1 MYIRPEYGG
10 KDSNRGLGRASSGAG
25 KWLTLFGL
33 LLAIG
38 LLGLGIVVLLDSRQD
53 AWRQAEQAS
62 NNLALALERDISRT
76 IAVYDLSLQ
85 GAADA
90 MRLPDLDQTSPELRH
105 TAIFDRAAT
114 ADYLGSLLV
123 LDATGSI
130 VADSTAIVPHRMN
143 FAERDYFQVHRD
155 HADAGLFISRPFRS
169 RLRGGDPSIAIS
181 RRISKAGGEFDG
193 IVLGS
198 MRINYF
204 QELFARLDVG
214 PGGAIVLM
222 TADGRIVARHP
233 QRPDDLDLDLDRDRD
248 RDRDLSSSDIALRFK
263 AARSDQFTGVS
274 PVEGVSRLFTY
285 RGIGELPL
293 LVSVGLSV
301 DGIYQAWWR
310 KATVIGSS
318 LGILC
323 VATVALSLLFRREM
337 KLRLR
342 AEQGL
347 LAAAARLEVMA
358 STDAL
363 TGLAN
368 RRAFVAGLD
377 EAWRVATRTR
387 SSLALLLLDADHFK
401 SYNDVYGHPEGDRV
415 LQAIAACIRRCAS
428 CPGALGVRYG
438 GEEFALL
445 LPDTDAHGAL
455 VAAECV
461 RQAVLEGAI
470 THQSTPAGV
479 VSVSVGVAVARPKF
493 GEAAELLVRE
503 ADAALY
509 EAKHAGRNRVAF
521 AGSGEKRAVA

>member
-1 MYIRPEYGG
+1 MHIRAEYGG
-10 KDSNRGLGRASSGAG
+10 RDAGPRPARTSSEAG

-38 LLGLGIVVLLDSRQD
+38 MLGLGIVVLLDSRQD
-53 AWRQAEQAS
+53 AWRQAEQS
-62 NNLALALERDISRT
+62 SSNLALALERDISRT

-130 VADSTAIVPHRMN
+130 VADSTAIVPHTLN
-143 FAERDYFQVHRD
+143 LVERDYFQVHRD
-155 HADAGLFISRPFRS
+155 RADAGLFISRPFRS
-169 RLRGGDPSIAIS
+169 RLRGGDPSVAIS
-181 RRISKAGGEFDG
+181 RRISKADGTFDG
-193 IVLGS
+193 VVLGS
-198 MRINYF
+198 MRISYF
-204 QELFARLDVG
+204 QDLFARLDVG
-214 PGGAIVLM
+214 SGGAITLM

-233 QRPDDLDLDLDRDRD
+233 QRPDDSDRN
-248 RDRDLSSSDIALRFK
+248 LSGSVTAQRFRVV
-263 AARSDQFTGVS
+263 RSDQFTAKSSVDGV
-274 PVEGVSRLFTY
+274 PRLFTF

-293 LVSVGLSV
+293 LVSVALSV
-301 DGIYQAWWR
+301 DGIYEAWWR
-310 KATVIGSS
+310 KAMLIGSS
-318 LGILC
+318 LGVLSA
-323 VATVALSLLFRREM
+323 ATVALSLLFRREM
-337 KLRLR
+337 MLRLK

-347 LAAAARLEVMA
+347 LAAAARLEVIA

-401 SYNDVYGHPEGDRV
+401 SYNDAYGHPEGDRV
-415 LQAIAACIRRCAS
+415 LQAIAACVRRCAS
-428 CPGALGVRYG
+428 SPGALGVRYG

-445 LPDTDAHGAL
+445 LPDTDARGAL

-461 RQAVLEGAI
+461 RRAILETAI

-493 GEAAELLVRE
+493 GEAAELLIRE
-503 ADAALY
+503 TDAALY
-509 EAKHAGRNRVAF
+509 EAKHAGRNQVAF